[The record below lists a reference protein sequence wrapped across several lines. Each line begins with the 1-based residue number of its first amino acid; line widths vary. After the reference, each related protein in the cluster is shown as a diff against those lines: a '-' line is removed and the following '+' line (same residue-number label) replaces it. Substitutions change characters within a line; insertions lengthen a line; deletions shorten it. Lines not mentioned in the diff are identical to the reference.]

1 MNKINFNIG
10 KKKKKWWGVGG
21 LLVLRKIEIT
31 IRQSRLKS

>member
-10 KKKKKWWGVGG
+10 KKKKWWGVGG